1 METTGY
7 GVRDLDS
14 FIQLLNENDYVVN
27 LARQVSNGQGVEGV
41 FDIGERILNVI
52 VGSRLQKIL
61 N

>member
-7 GVRDLDS
+7 FIKELDS
-14 FIQLLNENDYVVN
+14 FIQLLNKNDYVVN
-27 LARQVSNGQGVEGV
+27 LSRQVSNGQGVEGV